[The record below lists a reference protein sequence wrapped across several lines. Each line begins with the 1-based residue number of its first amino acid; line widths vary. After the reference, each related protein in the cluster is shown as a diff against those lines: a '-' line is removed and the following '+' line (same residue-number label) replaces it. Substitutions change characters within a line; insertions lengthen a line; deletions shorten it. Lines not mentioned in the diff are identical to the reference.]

1 MEVVFVVRLSP
12 QDREEISRGLA
23 AGLSCRLI
31 ARGLG
36 RDHSVVSREVARN
49 RGRHGYRGE
58 RAQVAAAKR
67 SRRPKTRKLVAC
79 PVLAAV
85 VEAGLGLRWSPRQ
98 IAARVRVEFPHD
110 EGMRI
115 SPETVYRSLY
125 VQGRGGRGQ
134 KLTASPRSGDARRQ
148 HPYPAPRGK

>member
-1 MEVVFVVRLSP
+1 MEVVSVVRLSP

-85 VEAGLGLRWSPRQ
+85 VEAGLGLRGAPRPSG
-98 IAARVRVEFPHD
+98 ARVRGEVPPE
-110 EGMRI
+110 EGVRI
-115 SPETVYRSLY
+115 SPRTIYRAVY
-125 VQGRGGRGQ
+125 VQGRGRAAENGD
-134 KLTASPRSGDARRQ
+134 PR
-148 HPYPAPRGK
+148 PR